1 MSVDLMPPSSG
12 LRKQLAEAHLH
23 MQVQNIGVGPALWGI
38 FLLGGDFVALTQQEA
53 KEKII
58 VALDVPNREQALQLV
73 EQLYDEVGAFKI
85 GMQLYNAEGPS
96 IVKEIQRL
104 GGKVFIDL
112 KLHDIPNTVAEA
124 TKVLTNLQAFIMTL
138 HAGGGKKM
146 LAAACQS
153 GGGKCA
159 GKWLQTVG
167 GCGDSFNQFESAGIY
182 RRNWC

>member
-58 VALDVPNREQALQLV
+58 VALDVPNQEQALQLV

-124 TKVLTNLQAFIMTL
+124 TKVGVSVFGVVCSRRRRQKN
-138 HAGGGKKM
+138 AGCG
-146 LAAACQS
+146 CQS